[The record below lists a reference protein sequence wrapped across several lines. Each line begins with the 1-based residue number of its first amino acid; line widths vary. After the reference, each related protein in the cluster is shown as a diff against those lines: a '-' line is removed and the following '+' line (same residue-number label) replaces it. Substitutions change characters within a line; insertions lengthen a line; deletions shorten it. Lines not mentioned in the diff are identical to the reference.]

1 MASKKQRKKTISGEW
16 HVLGENSPFAVTEAY
31 KALRT
36 NVLFSLPD
44 GGTKCIGVTS
54 ATKGEG
60 KSSTALNLAISL
72 AQIGKRVLLIDCD
85 MRLPSIA
92 AKLGIPGVPGLSN
105 ILVQDQNIDAALR
118 RVDEVG
124 ITVLPSGTIPPDPT
138 YLLESNRMAT
148 LLGILKKYYEYIIV
162 DLPPVNSVTDA
173 AILAKQL
180 DGMLVV
186 VRHGVAEY
194 REVNNMLSQLRMA
207 NARILGMVYN
217 DAPVTGKSYYKH
229 YY

>member
-1 MASKKQRKKTISGEW
+1 M
-16 HVLGENSPFAVTEAY
+16 LGENSPFAVTEAY

-72 AQIGKRVLLIDCD
+72 AQIGKRALLIDCD

-92 AKLGIPGVPGLSN
+92 TKLGIPGVPGLSN

>member
-1 MASKKQRKKTISGEW
+1 MASKKQRNNTFSGEW

-36 NVLFSLPD
+36 NVQFSLPN
-44 GGTKCIGVTS
+44 GGAKCIGVTS

-60 KSSTALNLAISL
+60 KSSTALNLAISFS
-72 AQIGKRVLLIDCD
+72 QIGKKVLLIDCD

-92 AKLGIPGVPGLSN
+92 TKLGIPGVPGLSN
-105 ILVQDQNIDAALR
+105 ILVQAQNINETLR
-118 RVDEVG
+118 YVTG
-124 ITVLPSGTIPPDPT
+124 LNITVLPSGTIPPDPT
-138 YLLESNRMAT
+138 YLLESSQMAT
-148 LLGILKKYYEYIIV
+148 VLNVFKKYYEYIIV

-207 NARILGMVYN
+207 NAKILGMVYN

>member
-1 MASKKQRKKTISGEW
+1 MASEKQRNNAISGAW
-16 HVLGENSPFAVTEAY
+16 HVLGEDSPFAVTEAY

-36 NVLFSLPD
+36 NVLFSLPSGD
-44 GGTKCIGVTS
+44 AKCIGVTS

-60 KSSTALNLAISL
+60 KSSTALNLAISFS
-72 AQIGKRVLLIDCD
+72 QIGKKVLLIDCD

-92 AKLGIPGVPGLSN
+92 TKLGIPGVPGLSN
-105 ILVQDQNIDAALR
+105 ILVQDQNVNETLR
-118 RVDEVG
+118 YVPSLN

-138 YLLESNRMAT
+138 YLLESSRMAAV
-148 LLGILKKYYEYIIV
+148 LKIFKKYYEYIIV
-162 DLPPVNSVTDA
+162 DLPPVNSVADA

-194 REVNNMLSQLRMA
+194 REVNTMLSQLKMA
-207 NARILGMVYN
+207 SAKILGIVYN

>member
-1 MASKKQRKKTISGEW
+1 MASKKQRNNTSSGEW
-16 HVLGENSPFAVTEAY
+16 CVLSENSPFAVTEAY

-36 NVLFSLPD
+36 NVQFSLPN

-54 ATKGEG
+54 ATKAEG
-60 KSSTALNLAISL
+60 KSYTALNLAISFS
-72 AQIGKRVLLIDCD
+72 QIGKKVLLIDCD

-92 AKLGIPGVPGLSN
+92 SKLRIPGVPGLSN
-105 ILVQDQNIDAALR
+105 ILVQDQNINEALR
-118 RVDEVG
+118 RVDG
-124 ITVLPSGTIPPDPT
+124 MDITILPSGTIPPDPT
-138 YLLESNRMAT
+138 YLLESNRMAA
-148 LLGILKKYYEYIIV
+148 LLKVLQKYYEYIIV

-173 AILAKQL
+173 AIMAKQL

-186 VRHGVAEY
+186 VRHGVTEY

-207 NARILGMVYN
+207 NAKILGMVYN

>member
-1 MASKKQRKKTISGEW
+1 MTKQKQSVASTNNQW
-16 HVLGENSPFAVTEAY
+16 HFLSSDSPFAVTEAY

-44 GGTKCIGVTS
+44 GGSKCIGVTS

-60 KSSTALNLAISL
+60 KSSTALNLAISF
-72 AQIGKRVLLIDCD
+72 AQIGKNTLIIDCD
-85 MRLPSIA
+85 MRLPTIA
-92 AKLGIPGVPGLSN
+92 SKLGVSGVPGLSN
-105 ILVQDQNIDAALR
+105 ILVKNENVADALR
-118 RVDEVG
+118 QIGKLG

-138 YLLESNRMAT
+138 YLLESKRMES
-148 LLGILKKYYEYIIV
+148 LLGVLRKYYEVIIV

-173 AILAKQL
+173 AIMARYL
-180 DGMLVV
+180 DGMLLV
-186 VRHGVAEY
+186 VRHNVAEY
-194 REVNNMLSQLRMA
+194 REVQSTLNQLKLA
-207 NARILGMVYN
+207 DAKILGLVYN

>member
-1 MASKKQRKKTISGEW
+1 MASKKQRNNTSSGEW
-16 HVLGENSPFAVTEAY
+16 RVLSENSPFAVTEAY

-36 NVLFSLPD
+36 NVQFSLPS

-54 ATKGEG
+54 ATKAEG
-60 KSSTALNLAISL
+60 KSSTALNLAISFS
-72 AQIGKRVLLIDCD
+72 QIGKKVLLIDCD

-92 AKLGIPGVPGLSN
+92 SKLRIPGVPGLSN
-105 ILVQDQNIDAALR
+105 ILVQDQNINEALR
-118 RVDEVG
+118 RVDG
-124 ITVLPSGTIPPDPT
+124 MDITILPSGTIPPDPT
-138 YLLESNRMAT
+138 YLLESNRMAA
-148 LLGILKKYYEYIIV
+148 LLKVLQKYYEYIIV

-173 AILAKQL
+173 AIMAKQL

-207 NARILGMVYN
+207 NAKILGMVYN

>member
-1 MASKKQRKKTISGEW
+1 MARKKQRKNTISGEW

-54 ATKGEG
+54 ATKSEG

-72 AQIGKRVLLIDCD
+72 AQIGKRVLIIDCD
-85 MRLPSIA
+85 MRLPTIA

-105 ILVQDQNIDAALR
+105 ILVQDQNINAALR

-124 ITVLPSGTIPPDPT
+124 ITVLPSGTVPPDPT
-138 YLLESNRMAT
+138 YLLESNRMAK
-148 LLGILKKYYEYIIV
+148 LLEILKKYYEYIIV

-194 REVNNMLSQLRMA
+194 REVNNMLSQLRMT